1 MVGSCEH
8 KWQGISWLAE
18 WLLSPQEGLLHGLS
32 QSVICLC
39 LPSGFFPLYFPTKI
53 LYFSSPPCLLHA
65 LPISS
70 HLHDHPNNIWW
81 RIQDIKIIMHFT
93 PPTIISA
100 TGAIPNK
107 VNNNIKILQ
116 TESLLYIAMQKSI
129 SIKLLQLEG
138 NFLNTVLD

>member
-1 MVGSCEH
+1 
-8 KWQGISWLAE
+8 
-18 WLLSPQEGLLHGLS
+18 
-32 QSVICLC
+32 
-39 LPSGFFPLYFPTKI
+39 
-53 LYFSSPPCLLHA
+53 
-65 LPISS
+65 
-70 HLHDHPNNIWW
+70 
-81 RIQDIKIIMHFT
+81 MHFT